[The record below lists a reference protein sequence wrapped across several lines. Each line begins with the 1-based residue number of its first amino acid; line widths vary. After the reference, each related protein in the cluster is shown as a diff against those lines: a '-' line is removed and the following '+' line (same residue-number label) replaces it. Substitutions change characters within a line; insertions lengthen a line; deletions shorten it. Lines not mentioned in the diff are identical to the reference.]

1 MILEK
6 FTTHITLY
14 LFSLLLFNSAF
25 AQNYQDSITTEI
37 KLHLR
42 DEQIDTNMFNVFPK
56 KYFKSNVALVL
67 SGGGARGLAQ
77 IGVLK
82 SIEENKIPVDL
93 IIGTS
98 IGAIV
103 GGLYSGGYNPLELD
117 SLARTIPWA
126 EKLKLTDKQQREY
139 LFVEQKKL
147 QDRGFI
153 NISLDGFKPS
163 LPTSLSSGFQ
173 IAEVINTLVLNSKYK
188 YFSNF
193 STLKIP
199 FVAVATDLEKGEK
212 VVLDHGFLTD
222 CIKASFTFPL
232 LYTPTIIDNRK
243 LVDGGLTANIPVD
256 VAWQRGADL
265 VITVNST
272 SPLKDKEELSDPLN
286 TADQVLS
293 ITLAQLNNKQLS
305 TSTLV
310 ITPEIGNYS
319 STDFSNV
326 NFLISQGYKTANQKI
341 QLIEQALDSVEAL
354 LSPNQNYFVLNPH
367 IEIAIPLLSNSAFKK
382 LLEDD
387 GKSIVRYVDIEKNLR
402 LLYEEGTLH
411 DIKAVI
417 YRNDQG
423 VKIIY
428 QAQLNPVLKNIE
440 VQTDFDFI
448 HKYISSIKNDYI
460 DKTLNVFRMKKLYD
474 EILKELRNNGYSAV
488 LITRFQFDYI
498 TSTLLI
504 DLSDGRLD
512 EIKIIGNQTT
522 KESIIKR
529 ELEFNLSDPIT
540 LNNLE
545 TSLQNIFGINLFQ
558 YVSFSLLYN
567 KDNNRPTLLINL
579 VERSTSNL
587 NVTARV
593 DNERRFQGLLE
604 IRNENLFGT
613 NNEIGFTGGGGIMD
627 RFAKIELKSNRFF
640 NTYLTYNFSAF
651 YKSKDFNNY
660 LQTTNDENNS
670 IERYNIGE
678 YREVRYGL
686 SFLLGTQAKRI
697 GTIYGQLTFENL
709 KLSGISGST
718 PPESENRIVKLKIGG
733 NIDTQNKFPFPTRGS
748 LVRYFYETAQNKI
761 VNNTS
766 YTRLEFY
773 FKHFI
778 SIEQEFVLS
787 PSFLFG
793 FADNTTPLGEYF
805 SLGGENLFYGL
816 MENELRGRQILI
828 ASLEYRYSLPIRFF
842 FDTYTSL
849 RYDLG
854 QVWESAEDIK
864 FKDLRHGIG
873 LAIMFDTPIG
883 KASFSGGRSFI
894 IKHGIK
900 RDSFYWGP
908 LSFYFSIGYD
918 F

>member
-1 MILEK
+1 MKKISG
-6 FTTHITLY
+6 HIVLY
-14 LFSLLLFNSAF
+14 LLLLFLANSIS

-37 KLHLR
+37 KLPLR
-42 DEQIDTNMFNVFPK
+42 DEQIDTNVFNVFPK

-98 IGAIV
+98 IGAII

-117 SLARTIPWA
+117 SLAKTIPWA

-193 STLKIP
+193 NSLKIP

-212 VVLDHGFLTD
+212 VILDRGCLTD

-232 LYTPTIIDNRK
+232 LYTPTIVDNRR

-256 VAWQRGADL
+256 VAWQRGANI

-272 SPLKDKEELSDPLN
+272 SPLKSKEELVDPLN

-310 ITPEIGNYS
+310 ITPEIGNHS

-326 NFLISQGYKTANQKI
+326 DFLISRGYEATNQKI
-341 QLIEQALDSVEAL
+341 QLIQQALDSVEAL
-354 LSPNQNYFVLNPH
+354 LSPHQNYFVLNPH
-367 IEIAIPLLSNSAFKK
+367 VEIAIPSLSNSTFKK

-387 GKSIVRYVDIEKNLR
+387 GKSIMRYVDIEKKLR

-417 YRNDQG
+417 YRNEQG
-423 VKIIY
+423 VKITY
-428 QAQLNPVLKNIE
+428 VAQLNPTLRNIE

-448 HKYISSIKNDYI
+448 HKYISSVKGDYI
-460 DKTLNVFRMKKLYD
+460 DKTLNVFRIKKLYD
-474 EILKELRNNGYSAV
+474 EILKQLRDKGYSAA

-498 TSTLLI
+498 TGTLLI

-512 EIKIIGNQTT
+512 EIKIIGNQKT

-529 ELEFNLSDPIT
+529 ELELNLSDPVT
-540 LNNLE
+540 LNSLE
-545 TSLQNIFGINLFQ
+545 TSLQNVFGINLFQ

-567 KDNNRPTLLINL
+567 EANNRPTLLINL
-579 VERSTSNL
+579 VEKSTPSL
-587 NVTARV
+587 NITARV
-593 DNERRFQGLLE
+593 DNERKFQGLLE

-613 NNEIGFTGGGGIMD
+613 NNEIGLIVGGGIMD

-660 LQTTNDENNS
+660 LQLTNNNDNT

-686 SFLLGTQAKRI
+686 GFLLGTQAKRV

-709 KLSGISGST
+709 RLLGISGNYPS
-718 PPESENRIVKLKIGG
+718 ESENRIVKLKIGG
-733 NIDTQNKFPFPTRGS
+733 NIDTQNKTPFPTRGS
-748 LVRYFYETAQNKI
+748 LIRYFYETAQNKI
-761 VNNTS
+761 VNNIS

-773 FKHFI
+773 LKHFI
-778 SIEQEFVLS
+778 SIEQDFVLS

-793 FADNTTPLGEYF
+793 FADNTTPFSEYF

-816 MENELRGRQILI
+816 MENELRGRQIFVT
-828 ASLEYRYSLPIRFF
+828 SFEYRYSLPIRLF

-854 QVWESAEDIK
+854 QIWEAAEDIK

-883 KASFSGGRSFI
+883 KASFSGGKSFI
-894 IKHGIK
+894 IKHGLK
-900 RDSFYWGP
+900 KDSFYWGP
-908 LSFYFSIGYD
+908 ISFYFSIGYD
-918 F
+918 L

>member
-1 MILEK
+1 MIFK
-6 FTTHITLY
+6 ITGHIILY
-14 LFSLLLFNSAF
+14 LFLFFIPNF
-25 AQNYQDSITTEI
+25 VTAQNYQDSTTTEI
-37 KLHLR
+37 KLQLR
-42 DEQIDTNMFNVFPK
+42 DEQIDTNQFNVFPK
-56 KYFKSNVALVL
+56 KYFKSKVALVF
-67 SGGGARGLAQ
+67 SGGGARGLSQ

-93 IIGTS
+93 IVGTS

-103 GGLYSGGYNPLELD
+103 GGLYAGGYTPLELD

-126 EKLKLTDKQQREY
+126 EKLKITDKQQREF

-153 NISLDGFKPS
+153 NISLDGFRPS

-188 YFSNF
+188 YFGNF
-193 STLKIP
+193 NSLKIP
-199 FVAVATDLEKGEK
+199 FVAIATDLEKGEK
-212 VVLDHGFLTD
+212 VILDKGFLSD

-256 VAWQRGADL
+256 VAWERGADL

-272 SPLKDKEELSDPLN
+272 SPLKEKEELTDPVN

-293 ITLAQLNNKQLS
+293 ITLSQLNNKQLS

-310 ITPEIGNYS
+310 ITPEIGRHS

-326 NFLISQGYKTANQKI
+326 DFLISQGFNASNQKI
-341 QLIEQALDSVEAL
+341 PLIQQALDSVEAL
-354 LSPNQNYFVLNPH
+354 LSPNQNFFVLNPR
-367 IEIAIPLLSNSAFKK
+367 IEIAIPQLNNNTFNK
-382 LLEDD
+382 LIVDN
-387 GKSIVRYVDIEKNLR
+387 GKDILRYVDIEKNLR
-402 LLYEEGTLH
+402 LLYEEGTLN
-411 DIKAVI
+411 DIRAII
-417 YRNDQG
+417 YRNLQG

-428 QAQLNPVLKNIE
+428 QAQLNPVIKDIE
-440 VQTDFDFI
+440 IQSNFDFI
-448 HKYISSIKNDYI
+448 NNYISSVKKDYI
-460 DKTLNVFRMKKLYD
+460 DKTLNVFEMRKLYD
-474 EILKELRNNGYSAV
+474 EILKQLRDKGYSAV

-498 TSTLLI
+498 TGKLFI
-504 DLSDGRLD
+504 DLSDGKLN
-512 EIKIIGNQTT
+512 EIKIIGNNKT
-522 KESIIKR
+522 KESVIKR
-529 ELEFNLSDPIT
+529 ELEFSLTEPVII
-540 LNNLE
+540 NNLE

-567 KDNNRPTLLINL
+567 KNSIRPTLLINV
-579 VERSTSNL
+579 VEKSTPNL
-587 NVTARV
+587 NITARV
-593 DNERRFQGLLE
+593 DNERKFQGLFE
-604 IRNENLFGT
+604 IKNENLLGT
-613 NNEIGFTGGGGIMD
+613 NNEIGLTVGGGIMD

-660 LQTTNDENNS
+660 LQITNDEDNS

-686 SFLLGTQAKRI
+686 SFLLGTQAKRV

-709 KLSGISGST
+709 KLSGLSGNYPS
-718 PPESENRIVKLKIGG
+718 ESENRIVKLKIGG
-733 NIDTQNKFPFPTRGS
+733 NIDTQNKSPFPTFGS
-748 LVRYFYETAQNKI
+748 LIRYFYETAQNKI

-773 FKHFI
+773 LKHYI
-778 SIEQEFVLS
+778 SIEQDFVLS

-793 FADNTTPLGEYF
+793 FADKTTPYSEYF

-816 MENELRGRQILI
+816 LENELRGRQLLV
-828 ASLEYRYSLPIRFF
+828 ASFEYRYSLPVRLF

-854 QVWESAEDIK
+854 QIWESAEDIK

-894 IKHGIK
+894 IKHGLK
-900 RDSFYWGP
+900 KDSFYWGP